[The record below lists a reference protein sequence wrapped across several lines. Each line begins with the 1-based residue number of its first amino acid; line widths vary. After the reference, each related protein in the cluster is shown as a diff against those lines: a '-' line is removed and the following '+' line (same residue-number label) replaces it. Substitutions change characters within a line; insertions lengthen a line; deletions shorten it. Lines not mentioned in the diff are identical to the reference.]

1 MSSLCTLQLLEL
13 QCRMAMRLTNC
24 WHPLQWSLP
33 LPEGFPLSQSCCV
46 IGRLRWHV
54 QRHEQKCSCH
64 KLQCRIGKDSTDKL
78 IYLEGCVRR
87 APALSLVKRKTAF
100 MKLLQMRNSYAEERG
115 THNIVNYVC
124 DGNFRNE
131 DMLNVKVV

>member
-1 MSSLCTLQLLEL
+1 M
-13 QCRMAMRLTNC
+13 
-24 WHPLQWSLP
+24 
-33 LPEGFPLSQSCCV
+33 
-46 IGRLRWHV
+46 

-64 KLQCRIGKDSTDKL
+64 KLQCRMRGGLPDK
-78 IYLEGCVRR
+78 
-87 APALSLVKRKTAF
+87 APPVSLVKRKTAF